1 MYIFGWFAKEI
12 QDDNLAA
19 PTSFFSCYVRCIRP
33 LVNNDGQLFFC
44 FVSTFKNIGKTF
56 LSLTFF
62 NALHKLLPHW
72 RTSKR
77 YELFL
82 QLLHHP
88 RDTLFLTL
96 GYLINLP
103 YLLSLWKFTLSKKAT
118 KIDEIFTVYLTL
130 CKGQLISKCLLG
142 VIVSTKKPKISL
154 RISALASKKRLN
166 QKMYYI
172 KYVK

>member
-1 MYIFGWFAKEI
+1 MIWYFTAQHNSIRSMLRVLEIYNFGWFAKEI

-44 FVSTFKNIGKTF
+44 FVSAFKNIGKTF
-56 LSLTFF
+56 LSPKKFK
-62 NALHKLLPHW
+62 ALHKLLPHW

-103 YLLSLWKFTLSKKAT
+103 YAGHYNPTNDA
-118 KIDEIFTVYLTL
+118 
-130 CKGQLISKCLLG
+130 
-142 VIVSTKKPKISL
+142 KPF
-154 RISALASKKRLN
+154 
-166 QKMYYI
+166 
-172 KYVK
+172 